1 MKAAATQF
9 RSVIMAKED
18 GDFIGDERE
27 VIQVLGVSRT
37 TLRQIARLLEREG
50 LLSVRRGSSGGYFAR
65 RPSPLSVEVAVVD
78 YLEILNVHTEELSA
92 MASMIWIEAVRQA
105 ASVRCIEAE
114 RIAVKLAKAVRNVDS
129 SLPYAELLRIEKKIR
144 SEVFGLIDSPY
155 VTFMFQVTM
164 RFGEKRSKH
173 DMANREAAKVSPEF
187 VARWHDVKL
196 LELSA
201 IAQGDQ
207 ELGVLAARRSRDLWR
222 TVSQFQTA
230 EEAI

>member
-65 RPSPLSVEVAVVD
+65 LPSPLSVEVAVVD

-92 MASMIWIEAVRQA
+92 MAS
-105 ASVRCIEAE
+105 
-114 RIAVKLAKAVRNVDS
+114 
-129 SLPYAELLRIEKKIR
+129 
-144 SEVFGLIDSPY
+144 
-155 VTFMFQVTM
+155 
-164 RFGEKRSKH
+164 
-173 DMANREAAKVSPEF
+173 
-187 VARWHDVKL
+187 KL

-222 TVSQFQTA
+222 TVSQF
-230 EEAI
+230 